1 MTADG
6 GCPGGSRPLKVLLT
20 EKKKDMKIS
29 VVVTAYNVGEWIGQ
43 CLVSILASS
52 HKDLE
57 VVVVEDC
64 PTDNTREVVS
74 SFVSDKR
81 VRVIE
86 NEENLGAGMSR
97 RIGIQNSTG
106 DYIITIDGDDYISE
120 DYLEVLAKKAE
131 ETGADIVGGG
141 ERCLTDESIN
151 EYTEKCYGNMEL
163 SGIELMKRTFG
174 RAIVFLNTKIVNRR
188 LYDKVTYCGRRF
200 IEDTQ
205 TIAELFYWAN
215 KVIFVDHCGYTYRQ
229 RSSSLCHAA
238 DTFKNILFRALCA
251 KDLLVFFNDKEEE
264 YRKLFGVA
272 LFMEWANK
280 LIASNSI
287 NQEQI
292 VKYQKDWNEFTD
304 FYFDIVRQISGKK

>member
-1 MTADG
+1 
-6 GCPGGSRPLKVLLT
+6 
-20 EKKKDMKIS
+20 MKIS

-43 CLVSILASS
+43 CLASILASS

-86 NEENLGAGMSR
+86 NKENLGAGMSR

-280 LIASNSI
+280 LIASQSI
-287 NQEQI
+287 NREQI
-292 VKYQKDWNEFTD
+292 EKYQKDWNEFTD

>member
-1 MTADG
+1 
-6 GCPGGSRPLKVLLT
+6 
-20 EKKKDMKIS
+20 
-29 VVVTAYNVGEWIGQ
+29 
-43 CLVSILASS
+43 
-52 HKDLE
+52 
-57 VVVVEDC
+57 
-64 PTDNTREVVS
+64 
-74 SFVSDKR
+74 
-81 VRVIE
+81 
-86 NEENLGAGMSR
+86 MSR

-292 VKYQKDWNEFTD
+292 GKYQKDWNEFTD

>member
-1 MTADG
+1 MAVVEATA
-6 GCPGGSRPLKVLLT
+6 LYI
-20 EKKKDMKIS
+20 EKRKSMKIS
-29 VVVTAYNVGEWIGQ
+29 VVVTAYNVGEWIGH
-43 CLVSILASS
+43 CLTSILAST

-57 VVVVEDC
+57 VIVVEDC
-64 PTDNTREVVS
+64 PTDNTHEIVS

-86 NEENLGAGMSR
+86 NKENLGAGMAR

-163 SGIELMKRTFG
+163 SGIELMKKTFG

-188 LYDKVTYCGRRF
+188 LYDKVTYCGRRY

-229 RSSSLCHAA
+229 RSSSLCHTA
-238 DTFKNILFRALCA
+238 DTFKNNLFKALCA

-264 YRKLFGVA
+264 YRKLFGVS

-292 VKYQKDWNEFTD
+292 EKYQKDWNEFTD
-304 FYFDIVRQISGKK
+304 FYFDIVRQLSNKK